1 MGQIESSNADALRPD
16 DELIVLIIFQD
27 DGKATNLSQ
36 LIFTRDADR
45 RPPTKQQYTEL
56 RTRLLE
62 FFDKVKAKT
71 YTRPSIDVSVRRT
84 VKDTGARSIDLG
96 ESEQLKLRAE
106 KIAIGLSIPT
116 TTASGSSEEDVPERD
131 VVRTNP
137 IILKWN
143 IPLHPDYR
151 LAIAQL
157 LYRACVLNGVWVV
170 VSTSDEKN
178 VTARVLAEYMNQDR
192 RDLMLHPKP
201 VTDKR
206 DHPGV
211 YVTGGVNMNRGD
223 VRPRVLDTTLVFD
236 DDSRTFKEGPR
247 LTVARFDH
255 VAARMPN
262 GDIIVA
268 GGLDADHRPLLS
280 CECLTPGDRAFK
292 LIEAKLNK
300 PRAASA
306 WCVTASG
313 LLVVCGGAVGGG
325 DSDGSIE
332 VYDSVSGGFKLLD
345 IALQFPR
352 RQHTITAISD
362 DELIVYGG
370 LIGKEMVPRNLA
382 ERINLKTMTVSLAI
396 GLMTPRERHAAVLT
410 QSGDIFVCGGLSNK
424 EATTVEIHNFSKLVH
439 KAFAVEGVF
448 HRQKFAVMLRT
459 GEVLIGGGS
468 TKNLHSNN
476 GTQFYRDTDSTVEAG
491 PFLDGTRD
499 GCAVTSF

>member
-1 MGQIESSNADALRPD
+1 MPG
-16 DELIVLIIFQD
+16 
-27 DGKATNLSQ
+27 
-36 LIFTRDADR
+36 
-45 RPPTKQQYTEL
+45 
-56 RTRLLE
+56 
-62 FFDKVKAKT
+62 
-71 YTRPSIDVSVRRT
+71 
-84 VKDTGARSIDLG
+84 RSH
-96 ESEQLKLRAE
+96 RA
-106 KIAIGLSIPT
+106 G
-116 TTASGSSEEDVPERD
+116 R
-131 VVRTNP
+131 
-137 IILKWN
+137 
-143 IPLHPDYR
+143 
-151 LAIAQL
+151 
-157 LYRACVLNGVWVV
+157 
-170 VSTSDEKN
+170 
-178 VTARVLAEYMNQDR
+178 
-192 RDLMLHPKP
+192 
-201 VTDKR
+201 
-206 DHPGV
+206 
-211 YVTGGVNMNRGD
+211 
-223 VRPRVLDTTLVFD
+223 
-236 DDSRTFKEGPR
+236 
-247 LTVARFDH
+247 
-255 VAARMPN
+255 
-262 GDIIVA
+262 
-268 GGLDADHRPLLS
+268 
-280 CECLTPGDRAFK
+280 
-292 LIEAKLNK
+292 
-300 PRAASA
+300 
-306 WCVTASG
+306 
-313 LLVVCGGAVGGG
+313 GGAVGGG